1 MFVRS
6 VSLLGAVEPWT
17 LRACCIIQMSNVTK
31 VEDVGQLLVMVCDAE
46 KMDLKYPAQGLGS
59 GLC

>member
-1 MFVRS
+1 M
-6 VSLLGAVEPWT
+6 SLLGAAEPWT
-17 LRACCIIQMSNVTK
+17 CRACCIIQMSNVTK

-46 KMDLKYPAQGLGS
+46 KVDLNYPAQGPGS

>member
-1 MFVRS
+1 M
-6 VSLLGAVEPWT
+6 SLLGAVEPWT